1 MPLQSY
7 EKRLLSNVARAAIL
21 GVFFSCG
28 GALYAN
34 DKPVFPGALDS
45 HFAIADF
52 DGDRKPD
59 LATVQT
65 EGADSS
71 AHTRYSIRFE
81 LTAGLP
87 QTIGVTAPAG
97 GLHIVAR
104 DVNGDEMLDLLVST
118 EWLHQPV
125 AILLNDGH
133 GKFTL
138 CDSATARE
146 FLCASEESWNLPSIE
161 FMDAAAAVLSRSF
174 AKDAVLKT
182 GDNAQQQ
189 SRGIRVSA
197 ISHRAV
203 FYEAFSSQ
211 GRAPPSFVSAA

>member
-1 MPLQSY
+1 MRPQFYRNHSLTKAAMAAVLCGFFGCGLALHAES
-7 EKRLLSNVARAAIL
+7 APAFPRA
-21 GVFFSCG
+21 VS
-28 GALYAN
+28 
-34 DKPVFPGALDS
+34 S

-71 AHTRYSIRFE
+71 AHMRYSIRFE

-87 QTIGVTAPAG
+87 QTIGVTASAG
-97 GLHIVAR
+97 GLQIVAR

-138 CDSATARE
+138 CDSAAARE
-146 FLCASEESWNLPSIE
+146 FLCVFEESWNLPSIE
-161 FMDAAAAVLSRSF
+161 FKDAAAVLSRSF
-174 AKDAVLKT
+174 AKDAALTAGVS
-182 GDNAQQQ
+182 AQQQ
-189 SRGIRVSA
+189 SRGRPVSA
-197 ISHRAV
+197 TSRRV
-203 FYEAFSSQ
+203 VSSETFSSQ
-211 GRAPPSFVSAA
+211 GRAPPSFVSPA